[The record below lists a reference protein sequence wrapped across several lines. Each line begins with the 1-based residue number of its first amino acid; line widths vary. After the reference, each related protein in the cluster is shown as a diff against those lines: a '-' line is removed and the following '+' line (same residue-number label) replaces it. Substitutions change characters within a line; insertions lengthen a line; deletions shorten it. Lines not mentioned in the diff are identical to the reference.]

1 VTVYFFDSSSLVK
14 RYIVETGT
22 TWVRSVV
29 GVRADNRVIIAQV
42 TPVEVM
48 SAVSRHVR
56 DQLVARRNALAIQAY
71 VNRHAEREYVVVNL
85 SKAIILSAQ
94 NALLK
99 YTLRAYDAVQL
110 ASALEAN
117 RRLVAANQPPLI
129 FVCTDTRLLI
139 AAASEGLHT
148 HKPV

>member
-1 VTVYFFDSSSLVK
+1 MTVYFLDSSTLVK
-14 RYIVETGT
+14 RYIVENGT
-22 TWVRSVV
+22 PWVRSVLRP
-29 GVRADNRVIIAQV
+29 GNHIIIAQV

-48 SAVSRHVR
+48 SAVARHLR
-56 DQLVARRNALAIQAY
+56 DQTVAPRHARAIQAY

-85 SKAIILSAQ
+85 TKSVILSAQ

-117 RRLVAANQPPLI
+117 GRLVGAGQPPLT
-129 FVCTDTRLLI
+129 FVCADTRLLT
-139 AAASEGLHT
+139 AAATEGLPT
-148 HKPV
+148 HNPV